1 MRLGIPPKALKRRYI
16 SCLKLHII
24 TYDGNIKIVDYGDWQ
39 ECIFPNGLISYEGKY
54 PQSIED
60 DFYGNYNPRAA
71 RIRDH
76 GSPKE
81 LIELAKKQTAE
92 REGER

>member
-1 MRLGIPPKALKRRYI
+1 MPK
-16 SCLKLHII
+16 I

-39 ECIFPNGLISYEGKY
+39 ARLFPNGLISYEGKY

-60 DFYGNYNPRAA
+60 NFYSNYNPRAA
-71 RIRDH
+71 RIRHH

-81 LIELAKKQTAE
+81 LIELAKNKQQRRRKNDE
-92 REGER
+92 